1 MCILLSN
8 SVLDFQSY
16 DKKKLSVQLAEDA
29 PSILSR
35 KLREKGIVMATVG
48 DNYMSFICKINTHS
62 VKKLFYNHCN
72 YKIICSTIY
81 IYINFTYNTCTVANT
96 KFFPSV
102 VIEKKTF
109 LPLRYPFYDSRF
121 LHEIP

>member
-81 IYINFTYNTCTVANT
+81 IYIY
-96 KFFPSV
+96 
-102 VIEKKTF
+102 I
-109 LPLRYPFYDSRF
+109 
-121 LHEIP
+121 H